1 MNHERLYPK
10 RLGTGPNHMRRQSW
24 YTEWLGM
31 LMGATVLITGCA
43 TNPPIVD
50 QEPRELGE
58 VPNYRIGP
66 GDVIEIFVWRN
77 PELTISLPVRPDG
90 KISTP
95 LVEDMQAANKTP
107 TQLARDIEA
116 ALATYVKSPVVTV
129 MVTGF
134 AGPFA
139 DQVRVVGEAASPQ
152 ALSYRENMSVLDVM
166 IAVGGLTE
174 YADGNRASI
183 VRMVDGEERQFRVRL
198 YDLVK
203 RGDISANV
211 QMLPGDI
218 LIIPET
224 VF

>member
-1 MNHERLYPK
+1 M
-10 RLGTGPNHMRRQSW
+10 
-24 YTEWLGM
+24 
-31 LMGATVLITGCA
+31 VLIAGC
-43 TNPPIVD
+43 TTDPPAIG
-50 QEPRELGE
+50 QEDTKVGE
-58 VPNYRIGP
+58 GPNYRIGP

-107 TQLARDIEA
+107 SQLARDIET

-139 DQVRVVGEAASPQ
+139 DQVRVVGEATSPQ
-152 ALSYRENMSVLDVM
+152 ALPYRENMSILDVM

-174 YADGNRASI
+174 YADGNRARI
-183 VRMVDGEERQFRVRL
+183 IRVVDGQERQFRVRL
-198 YDLVK
+198 HDLVK